1 MTTIPQLSRLGL
13 GTGRLASLGSRLSR
27 SEAALLIHTALDHG
41 IRVIDTADA
50 YGSGDS
56 ERAIGVALKGRP
68 REDYIL
74 ITKAGLAHVALPAAL
89 SPLNQV
95 GKKLLQFTSASKN
108 FSKSYLVRCAQLSLR
123 RLATNYVDAF
133 LLHSP
138 TTGEPTT
145 ESWEAL
151 KEIRNQGLSRL
162 TGVSTGD
169 PEVVRQGILS
179 GQVSIVETPISLT
192 APHAEEIGRLC
203 ASHDVELVA
212 NECLKPRAI
221 LLEQAA
227 VWDQMRSRHGVKEV
241 STILLLIAYASAH
254 QGVSSV
260 IIGSKSPEH
269 LVENIQALDY
279 RENMR
284 GLFEEM
290 KETFR

>member
-1 MTTIPQLSRLGL
+1 MTSIPSLSPLGL

-27 SEAALLIHTALDHG
+27 RESTLLIHTALDHG

-56 ERAIGVALKGRP
+56 ERAIGVALKDRR
-68 REDYIL
+68 REDYTL
-74 ITKAGLAHVALPAAL
+74 ITKAGLPRVALPAAL

-95 GKKLLQFTSASKN
+95 GKKLLQYTSPAKN
-108 FSKSYLVRCAQLSLR
+108 FSKRYLVRCAQLSLK
-123 RLATNYVDAF
+123 RLSLDRVDAF
-133 LLHSP
+133 LLHSAEI
-138 TTGEPTT
+138 GEPST

-151 KEIRNQGLSRL
+151 QEIRNQGLSRL
-162 TGVSTGD
+162 TGVSTSD
-169 PEVVRQGILS
+169 PEVVRQGISS

-203 ASHDVELVA
+203 AAHNIYLVA
-212 NECLKPRAI
+212 NECLKPREI
-221 LLEQAA
+221 LVERAE

-260 IIGSKSPEH
+260 IIGSKSPKH
-269 LVENIQALDY
+269 LMENLQALQY
-279 RENMR
+279 RENMTR
-284 GLFEEM
+284 LFEEM
-290 KETFR
+290 KEAFQ

>member
-1 MTTIPQLSRLGL
+1 MTSTPPLSPLGL

-27 SEAALLIHTALDHG
+27 RESTLLIHTALDHG

-56 ERAIGVALKGRP
+56 ERAIGVALKDRR
-68 REDYIL
+68 REDYTI
-74 ITKAGLAHVALPAAL
+74 ITKAGLPHVALPAAL

-95 GKKLLQFTSASKN
+95 GKKLLQFTSPTKN
-108 FSKSYLVRCAQLSLR
+108 FSKRYLVRCAQLSLK
-123 RLATNYVDAF
+123 RLGTDSVDAF
-133 LLHSP
+133 LLHSAE
-138 TTGEPTT
+138 TGEPST

-151 KEIRNQGLSRL
+151 HEIRNQGLSRL
-162 TGVSTGD
+162 TGVSTSD
-169 PEVVRQGILS
+169 PEVVRQGISS

-203 ASHDVELVA
+203 ASHNIYLVA
-212 NECLKPRAI
+212 NECLKPREI
-221 LLEQAA
+221 LVERGA
-227 VWDQMRSRHGVKEV
+227 VWDQMRSRHGVNEV
-241 STILLLIAYASAH
+241 STILLLIAYASAQ

-269 LVENIQALDY
+269 LIENIQALQY

-284 GLFEEM
+284 RLFEEM
-290 KETFR
+290 KEAFQ

>member
-1 MTTIPQLSRLGL
+1 MTAIPPLSRLGL
-13 GTGRLASLGSRLSR
+13 GTSRLASLGSRLSR
-27 SEAALLIHTALDHG
+27 HESTLLIHTALDHG

-56 ERAIGVALKGRP
+56 ERAIGVALKGR
-68 REDYIL
+68 RRDDYIL
-74 ITKAGLAHVALPAAL
+74 ITKAGLPHVALPAAL

-95 GKKLLQFTSASKN
+95 GKKLLQFTSPAKN
-108 FSKSYLVRCAQLSLR
+108 FSKRYLVRCVQLSLK
-123 RLATNYVDAF
+123 RLGTNYVDAF
-133 LLHSP
+133 LLHAA
-138 TTGEPTT
+138 TTGEPDT

-162 TGVSTGD
+162 TGVSTSD

-203 ASHDVELVA
+203 ASHDVHLVA
-212 NECLKPRAI
+212 NECLEPRAI
-221 LLEQAA
+221 LFEQAA
-227 VWDQMRSRHGVKEV
+227 VWDQMRSRHGVKDV

-260 IIGSKSPEH
+260 VIGSKSPEH
-269 LVENIQALDY
+269 IVENIQALQY
-279 RENMR
+279 KENMR

-290 KETFR
+290 EGTFR

>member
-1 MTTIPQLSRLGL
+1 MTSLPLLSPLGL

-27 SEAALLIHTALDHG
+27 RDSTLLIQTALDHG

-56 ERAIGVALKGRP
+56 ERAIGVALKGRR
-68 REDYIL
+68 REDYTL
-74 ITKAGLAHVALPAAL
+74 ITKAGLPHVALPAAL

-95 GKKLLQFTSASKN
+95 GKKLLQFTSPAKN
-108 FSKSYLVRCAQLSLR
+108 FSKGYLVRCAQLSLK
-123 RLATNYVDAF
+123 RLGTDCVDVF
-133 LLHSP
+133 LLHSAE
-138 TTGEPTT
+138 TGETST

-151 KEIRNQGLSRL
+151 NEIRDQGLSRL
-162 TGVSTGD
+162 TGVSTSD
-169 PEVVRQGILS
+169 PEVVRQGISS

-192 APHAEEIGRLC
+192 VPHAEEIGRLC
-203 ASHDVELVA
+203 ASHDVHLVA
-212 NECLKPRAI
+212 NECLKPRAL
-221 LLEQAA
+221 LLERAA

-241 STILLLIAYASAH
+241 STILLLIAYASAQ

-269 LVENIQALDY
+269 LVENIQALQY

-290 KETFR
+290 KETFQ